1 MILITGASG
10 NNGTEIIKLL
20 SEQGVRVRGMT
31 RKQHDRE
38 RTPIGSVEF
47 VTADFDDV
55 ESIRHALDGV
65 EQAFLVTP
73 SSERVEEQQLGFVE
87 TARAAGVS
95 HLVYLSQLH
104 AAKDSPVRFLRPMA
118 CAAPVTAA

>member
-20 SEQGVRVRGMT
+20 SEQGVRVRAMT
-31 RKQHDRE
+31 RKQHDRG
-38 RTPIGSVEF
+38 RTPIDNVEF

-55 ESIRHALDGV
+55 EIIRQALEGV

-95 HLVYLSQLH
+95 NLV
-104 AAKDSPVRFLRPMA
+104 
-118 CAAPVTAA
+118 